1 MTAQPP
7 LDDPDRRTDTSE
19 PSSSETAGAWKVAVV
34 GVAGAL
40 AGSLIGVWGSVWAT
54 DRQLDAARDTV
65 RIEHRAQAYE
75 DYLAAVEKAKSSLGS
90 ATVLSV
96 DPAPKPLTQAQIEA
110 TAQRLIDLQYGLNG
124 PLATLRV
131 YGSGAAS
138 DAAGILKTEFTD
150 AIARAIAS
158 EVSPTDKAAKNALND
173 QLSAVDD
180 AQNDLIEIVRRE
192 IP

>member
-1 MTAQPP
+1 MSDPQP
-7 LDDPDRRTDTSE
+7 TDARDHA
-19 PSSSETAGAWKVAVV
+19 PSTTSSEESGSAWKVAAV

-54 DRQLDAARDTV
+54 DRQLDADRDST
-65 RIEHRAQAYE
+65 RLEHRAQAYE

-96 DPAPKPLTQAQIEA
+96 DPTPKPLTQAQIKA

-131 YGSGAAS
+131 YGSADAS
-138 DAAGILKTEFTD
+138 DAAGILKTEFTE
-150 AIARAIAS
+150 AIVRAIAS
-158 EVSPTDKAAKNALND
+158 EVSPADKAAKEALNAG
-173 QLSAVDD
+173 LTAVED